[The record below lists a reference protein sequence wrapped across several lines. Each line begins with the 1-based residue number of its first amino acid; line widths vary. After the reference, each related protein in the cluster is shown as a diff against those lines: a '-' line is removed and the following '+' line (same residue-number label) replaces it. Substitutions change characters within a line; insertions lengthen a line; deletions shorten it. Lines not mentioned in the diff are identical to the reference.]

1 MLTCLTSNHFIQ
13 NGMEMNQM
21 MSNTIS
27 ILLLPGGGELRY
39 SIYIGIPIYLIII
52 QKGFASKFY

>member
-1 MLTCLTSNHFIQ
+1 
-13 NGMEMNQM
+13 

-39 SIYIGIPIYLIII
+39 SIYLNIGMII
-52 QKGFASKFY
+52 QLITLQKEIPFSDKLQSLFYEN

>member
-27 ILLLPGGGELRY
+27 ILLLRGGGVPQRGEVVGEN
-39 SIYIGIPIYLIII
+39 IIPYLYD
-52 QKGFASKFY
+52 S